1 MYHFAEN
8 KKRDSAEIHNHDVFA
23 PKRAHKKAK
32 RNRTEVK
39 TKNHPNNNVAA
50 KNFTFKE
57 LAIATKNF
65 KEECLL
71 GEGGFGRVYKGELE
85 TTGEVISRFKEL

>member
-1 MYHFAEN
+1 MCYCAEN
-8 KKRDSAEIHNHDVFA
+8 KKRASPETQHHDVDS
-23 PKRAHKKAK
+23 PKTARKEAKKYKANI
-32 RNRTEVK
+32 RN
-39 TKNHPNNNVAA
+39 HANNNVAA

-57 LAIATKNF
+57 LEIATKNF

-85 TTGEVISRFKEL
+85 RTGEVI